1 MIVVNIAK
9 FKTDL
14 DTLLKQSN
22 IINQRMKLTLKRIA
36 LRSTYTIGRLYVD
49 GNYFCDTLEDT
60 VRDLN
65 KNGKFDNGEK
75 KVYAKTAI
83 PYGTYEIKW
92 TYSPRFKKYTPQLM
106 NVPSFEGIRI
116 HAGNTSADTEGC
128 LLLGQNKKV
137 GMVLNSRATINKFYP
152 MIKEACSK
160 GKVTIEIK

>member
-1 MIVVNIAK
+1 
-9 FKTDL
+9 
-14 DTLLKQSN
+14 
-22 IINQRMKLTLKRIA
+22 MKLTLKRIA
-36 LRSTYTIGRLYVD
+36 LRPTYTIGKLYIDDV
-49 GNYFCDTLEDT
+49 YFCDTIEDT

-75 KVYAKTAI
+75 KVHSKTAI
-83 PYGTYEIKW
+83 PYGIYEIKW

-128 LLLGQNKKV
+128 LILGKNKQV
-137 GMVLNSRATINKFYP
+137 GKVLNSRATINKFYP
-152 MIKEACSK
+152 IIRNACSN

>member
-1 MIVVNIAK
+1 
-9 FKTDL
+9 
-14 DTLLKQSN
+14 
-22 IINQRMKLTLKRIA
+22 MKLTLKRIA
-36 LRSTYTIGRLYVD
+36 LRPTYTIGKLYIDDV
-49 GNYFCDTLEDT
+49 YFCDTIEDT

-75 KVYAKTAI
+75 KIHSKTAI

-128 LLLGQNKKV
+128 LILGKNKQV
-137 GMVLNSRATINKFYP
+137 GKVLNSRATINKFYP
-152 MIKEACSK
+152 IIKKACSN
-160 GKVTIEIK
+160 GRVTIEIK